1 MVRRARSGRRASGT
15 GCDEPELTVLFVHG
29 WQADRSVWGGV
40 IAALGPDVRCVDV
53 DLRGTGELREVPGPY
68 TIERFATDLRE
79 IVERLGDGPVIVVGH
94 SMGAQIGMRLT
105 IDAPELV
112 RALVLIA
119 PVPASGAGFSEKGAA
134 YLRATVGNRDAAR
147 KWLART
153 FRNQPEAGEF
163 ERLCDAAA
171 RTAPDAALE
180 SFESWTNADF
190 ADETKA
196 IRVPVVVIAPE
207 HDDPEMYERKVAALL
222 PNARFVVLRDAAHY
236 AIMEKPEEIAE
247 VILRC

>member
-1 MVRRARSGRRASGT
+1 
-15 GCDEPELTVLFVHG
+15 
-29 WQADRSVWGGV
+29 
-40 IAALGPDVRCVDV
+40 
-53 DLRGTGELREVPGPY
+53 
-68 TIERFATDLRE
+68 
-79 IVERLGDGPVIVVGH
+79 
-94 SMGAQIGMRLT
+94 MGAQIAMRLT
-105 IDAPELV
+105 LDAPELV
-112 RALVLIA
+112 RALVLVA

-153 FRNQPEAGEF
+153 FRNPPEAEKF

-236 AIMEKPEEIAE
+236 AIMEKPREVAG
-247 VILRC
+247 VILSLTR